1 MLKKNLPFSHY
12 GWVACSIR
20 VHTLLLL
27 FRAYKREKEEKG
39 GLQYRRTL
47 DIPTFPPSFFSP
59 PLFFCAMPPPP
70 ENLSLSQTETPFNA
84 TSSDQGLARLLDRLL
99 SFLAIRVPV
108 TLLEKIGEYCEI
120 LATICMVHF
129 QALCD
134 LN

>member
-1 MLKKNLPFSHY
+1 
-12 GWVACSIR
+12 
-20 VHTLLLL
+20 
-27 FRAYKREKEEKG
+27 
-39 GLQYRRTL
+39 
-47 DIPTFPPSFFSP
+47 
-59 PLFFCAMPPPP
+59 MPPPP